1 MENITKTYNYG
12 GVDWICE
19 TWIGASS
26 MGIAHGENPIKFA
39 LPLLLLQIS
48 VVSLFSMFFQFLLRP
63 FGKFEFLTQIL
74 AGICLGPSIIGRN
87 KQYMSTFFYTRSIYI
102 IESFE
107 AICFLFICYITTCQ
121 IDTHMIK
128 RVGKLALVNGII
140 LFLIPFLWG
149 QFTAMLISK
158 RLGGGPAGV
167 TPVEFHDVALV
178 QSTMFFQVVYGVLS
192 SLKMLNTE
200 PGRLA
205 LASMMVHDCLSWCFF
220 MIKIA
225 LTRNTHSADKNRAYF
240 LSAAQMLMIVVIV
253 YVFRPIMEWMMK
265 RTPEGYSL
273 KASYLSVIC
282 VLLFISSLWSEF
294 VGLPYFFGAVV
305 LGLATPKRPPLGTGL
320 SEKMGCFIWHFL
332 MPCYIIGI
340 GYNIDLSL
348 FSLGDLIL
356 YEILFGMVRLAK
368 VVAIAL
374 PSLYYNVPLWHA
386 ILVGFIVN
394 IQGIYDVQIYKQ
406 NFNYRNI
413 SKKSFGAMVLSA
425 MVNSTILILI
435 VKKVYLTMSKRNP
448 YKRRTVQHCRIEAPL
463 RILTCFRQREAV
475 RPVLDLVELSR
486 PAIGSPLSVF
496 AVNLEE
502 LNNHSLPLLIHHTQ
516 EISPFIVPSPRDQIV
531 KAFHN
536 YEKSNPET
544 VLIECFT
551 AVAPRKTM
559 HEDVCTIAFDQ
570 ETDLVVLTLDS
581 GIESWER
588 LLCRN
593 LLQTCPCSVA
603 IFIDR
608 GRLPDFR
615 FVPIQKLCITICAVF
630 IGGPDDREML
640 AYATRLANHPSVELH
655 VFRLL
660 DRNGVSP
667 LRDMV
672 ERSHDMRVINMFRK
686 ENSENNIIFREVRI
700 EEAVELMELLRK
712 EGDDFDVVMVGIR
725 HEENLLMLE
734 GLSEWSNMK
743 ELGELGDLLICRDL
757 QLSVSV
763 LALHQ

>member
-1 MENITKTYNYG
+1 MENITKTYKYG

-19 TWIGASS
+19 TWLGPSS
-26 MGIAHGENPIKFA
+26 MGIAHGENPMKFA

-48 VVSLFSMFFQFLLRP
+48 MVSLLSMFFQFLLRP

-87 KQYMSTFFYTRSIYI
+87 KQYMSTFFYTRSMYI

-107 AICFLFICYITTCQ
+107 AICFLFISYITTCQ

-128 RVGKLALVNGII
+128 RVGKLAVINGVI
-140 LFLIPFLWG
+140 LFLVPFTWG
-149 QFTAMLISK
+149 QLTAMLIFK
-158 RLGGGPAGV
+158 RLGGGPAGISS
-167 TPVEFHDVALV
+167 VEFHDVALV

-225 LTRNTHSADKNRAYF
+225 LTRNTNLADKNQAYF

-265 RTPEGYSL
+265 RTPEGHSL
-273 KASYLSVIC
+273 KASYLSVVY

-305 LGLATPKRPPLGTGL
+305 LGLATPKRPPFGTGL
-320 SEKMGCFIWHFL
+320 SEKMGCFIWYFL
-332 MPCYIIGI
+332 MPCFIIGI
-340 GYNIDLSL
+340 GYNIDLSP
-348 FSLGDLIL
+348 FSLGDFIR
-356 YEILFGMVRLAK
+356 YEILFGMVRFAK
-368 VVAIAL
+368 LVAIAL
-374 PSLYYNVPLWHA
+374 PSLYYGVPLWHA
-386 ILVGFIVN
+386 ILCGFIVN

-406 NFNYRNI
+406 NFNYRTI
-413 SKKSFGAMVLSA
+413 SKKSFGAMAMSA
-425 MVNSTILILI
+425 MVNSTIFMVI
-435 VKKVYLTMSKRNP
+435 VKKVYRTMSKRNP

-536 YEKSNPET
+536 YENNNPET

-551 AVAPRKTM
+551 SVAPRKTM

-570 ETDLVVLTLDS
+570 ETDLVVLTLD

-593 LLQTCPCSVA
+593 LLQTCPCSIAV
-603 IFIDR
+603 FVDR

-615 FVPIQKLCITICAVF
+615 FVPIKKLCITICAVF

-640 AYATRLANHPSVELH
+640 AYATRLANHPSVKLH

-660 DRNGVSP
+660 DQNGVSP
-667 LRDMV
+667 LLDMD
-672 ERSHDMRVINMFRK
+672 ERNHDVRVINMFRK
-686 ENSENNIIFREVRI
+686 DNSENNIVFREVRI

-712 EGDDFDVVMVGIR
+712 EGDEFDVMMVGIR
-725 HEENLLMLE
+725 HEEDLLMLE

-743 ELGELGDLLICRDL
+743 ELGELGDLLISTDL

>member
-1 MENITKTYNYG
+1 
-12 GVDWICE
+12 
-19 TWIGASS
+19 
-26 MGIAHGENPIKFA
+26 
-39 LPLLLLQIS
+39 
-48 VVSLFSMFFQFLLRP
+48 
-63 FGKFEFLTQIL
+63 
-74 AGICLGPSIIGRN
+74 
-87 KQYMSTFFYTRSIYI
+87 
-102 IESFE
+102 
-107 AICFLFICYITTCQ
+107 
-121 IDTHMIK
+121 MIK
-128 RVGKLALVNGII
+128 RVGRLAFINGIV
-140 LFLIPFLWG
+140 LFLIPFLG
-149 QFTAMLISK
+149 
-158 RLGGGPAGV
+158 LGGRPAGV
-167 TPVEFHDVALV
+167 PPAEFHHVAIV

-192 SLKMLNTE
+192 NLKMLNTE
-200 PGRLA
+200 PG
-205 LASMMVHDCLSWCFF
+205 
-220 MIKIA
+220 
-225 LTRNTHSADKNRAYF
+225 
-240 LSAAQMLMIVVIV
+240 VVIV

-265 RTPEGYSL
+265 RTPVGHSL
-273 KASYLSVIC
+273 KASYLTVIC

-294 VGLPYFFGAVV
+294 VGLPYFFGAVA

-320 SEKMGCFIWHFL
+320 SEKMGCFIWYFL

-340 GYNIDLSL
+340 GYNMDLSL
-348 FSLGDLIL
+348 FSLGDLIR
-356 YEILFGMVRLAK
+356 YEILFGMVRFAK
-368 VVAIAL
+368 VVAVAL

-406 NFNYRNI
+406 NFNYRKI
-413 SKKSFGAMVLSA
+413 SKKTFGAMVMSA
-425 MVNSTILILI
+425 MINSTILIVV
-435 VKKVYLTMSKRNP
+435 VKKVYQTMSKRNP

-496 AVNLEE
+496 ALNLEE
-502 LNNHSLPLLIHHTQ
+502 LNNHSLPLLIHHKQ
-516 EISPFIVPSPRDQIV
+516 EISPFVVPSPRDQIV

-536 YEKSNPET
+536 YEKTNPET

-570 ETDLVVLTLDS
+570 ETDLVVLTLDA
-581 GIESWER
+581 GMESWER
-588 LLCRN
+588 LLC
-593 LLQTCPCSVA
+593 
-603 IFIDR
+603 
-608 GRLPDFR
+608 
-615 FVPIQKLCITICAVF
+615 
-630 IGGPDDREML
+630 GPDDREML

-660 DRNGVSP
+660 DHNGASP

-672 ERSHDMRVINMFRK
+672 ERNHDMRVINMFRK

-712 EGDDFDVVMVGIR
+712 EGDDFDVMMVGIR

-743 ELGELGDLLICRDL
+743 ELGELGDLLISKDL